1 MNRENLLRLK
11 KDLERDA
18 REFETWRSG
27 LVDLM
32 HEEYGITP
40 HASCASSFMAIT
52 LCINR
57 AKMELLEAAAKVERI
72 LESDG

>member
-1 MNRENLLRLK
+1 MDRENLLRLK
-11 KDLERDA
+11 RDLEREA
-18 REFETWRSG
+18 RQFETWRSN

-57 AKMELLEAAAKVERI
+57 AKMELLEASRKIDRI
-72 LESDG
+72 LESEG